1 MNCCYCLS
9 TIFESDRTCPQ
20 CGSPNNNEPL
30 KKECFGNVMRQ
41 IENGMTE
48 VRGGISNQLLYV
60 YYQRI
65 IAGLPAKANY

>member
-1 MNCCYCLS
+1 MHCAYCLS

-48 VRGGISNQLLYV
+48 VRGDISNQLLYV

-65 IAGLPAKANY
+65 MAGLPAKAN